1 MPIQWFPGHM
11 TKAFKQI
18 KESLLKTDVV
28 IEILDARIPNAS
40 RNPMIEDLV
49 TDKPSVVVLNKSDLG
64 DPSVMKRWED
74 YFKGEN
80 KEAVQ
85 VSAITGKN
93 INGIIEKSRKLCAD
107 EEWFGKRAVRVM
119 IIGVPNVGK
128 SAIVNYLAGKK
139 KQDVSNR
146 PGVTRDVKKIKLT
159 DRLHLVD
166 TPGVLWHK
174 FEDQS
179 VGEKLAIL
187 GSIND
192 AILFREDIAM
202 KGLEIMAV
210 FYPER
215 LTERYKLK
223 KEDLLKPSHEL
234 LEIIGGKRGCLV
246 KGGVVDTDKASR
258 IILTEI
264 RDGKLGGICL
274 EVPE

>member
-1 MPIQWFPGHM
+1 
-11 TKAFKQI
+11 
-18 KESLLKTDVV
+18 
-28 IEILDARIPNAS
+28 
-40 RNPMIEDLV
+40 
-49 TDKPSVVVLNKSDLG
+49 
-64 DPSVMKRWED
+64 MKRWEN
-74 YFKGEN
+74 YFRGEN

-85 VSAITGKN
+85 VSAVTGKN
-93 INGIIEKSRKLCAD
+93 INGIIEKSRKLCSD
-107 EEWFGKRAVRVM
+107 KDWFSKRAVRVM

-192 AILFREDIAM
+192 AILFREDIAI
-202 KGLEIMAV
+202 KGIEIMV
-210 FYPER
+210 KFYPEKYA
-215 LTERYKLK
+215 ERYKLK
-223 KEDLLKPSHEL
+223 EDDLSKPADEILK
-234 LEIIGGKRGCLV
+234 IIGRKRGCLV
-246 KGGVVDTDKASR
+246 KGGIVDTDKASR
-258 IILTEI
+258 IVLTEI

-274 EVPE
+274 EVPQ

>member
-40 RNPMIEDLV
+40 RNPMIEEIV
-49 TDKPSVVVLNKSDLG
+49 AEKPSLIVLNKSDLG
-64 DPSVMKRWED
+64 DPGVMKKWEIF
-74 YFKGEN
+74 FKGE
-80 KEAVQ
+80 KKDAVQ
-85 VSAITGKN
+85 VSAVTGKN

-107 EEWFGKRAVRVM
+107 EPWFGKRAVRVM

-128 SAIVNYLAGKK
+128 SAIINYLAGRK

-146 PGVTRDVKKIKLT
+146 PGVTRNVQKIKLT
-159 DRLHLVD
+159 ERLHLVD

-202 KGLEIMAV
+202 KGLEIMAS

-215 LTERYKLK
+215 LIERYKLK
-223 KEDLLKPSHEL
+223 EEDLSKPSDRL
-234 LEIIGGKRGCLV
+234 LEIIGSKRGCLV
-246 KGGVVDTDKASR
+246 KGGIVDTDKASR
-258 IILTEI
+258 IVLTEI